1 MHEKHKEELE
11 NEDLQAL
18 SAKILE
24 LEKWFQQIPGAMIKD
39 LYSEEQTVHS
49 PK

>member
-24 LEKWFQQIPGAMIKD
+24 LEKWFQQIPGTT
-39 LYSEEQTVHS
+39 SEISMQKNAE
-49 PK
+49 